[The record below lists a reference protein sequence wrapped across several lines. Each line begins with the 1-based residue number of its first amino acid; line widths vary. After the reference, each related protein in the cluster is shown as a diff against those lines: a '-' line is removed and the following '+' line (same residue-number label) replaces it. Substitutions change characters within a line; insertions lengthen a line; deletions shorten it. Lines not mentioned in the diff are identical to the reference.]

1 MIDKEKV
8 RILYE
13 KMSEI
18 NYNLGSVINTI
29 NNTNS
34 ILGTSFVVDD
44 KIVEN
49 DNIEYEKDRVSEVK
63 ASVNGTVLEYLRSN
77 F

>member
-1 MIDKEKV
+1 MYDKEKV

-18 NYNLGSVINTI
+18 NYNLDSVINTI
-29 NNTNS
+29 NNTNNV
-34 ILGTSFVVDD
+34 LNTSFVIDD
-44 KIVEN
+44 KVVEN
-49 DNIEYEKDRVSEVK
+49 ENIESQNNSVKEVK
-63 ASVNGTVLEYLRSN
+63 SSVNGTVLEYLRSN

>member
-1 MIDKEKV
+1 MYDREKV

-18 NYNLGSVINTI
+18 NYNLDSVINTI
-29 NNTNS
+29 NNTND
-34 ILGTSFVVDD
+34 ILNTSFVVDD
-44 KIVEN
+44 KVVEN
-49 DNIEYEKDRVSEVK
+49 ENIEYQSNRIKEVK
-63 ASVNGTVLEYLRSN
+63 SSVNGTVLEYLRSN